1 MSDGKFRKKKEKKVL
16 ISPPNL
22 KLITKEDSVF
32 IDYLTDVFIHT
43 NEKGESLMYFEQ
55 IMIYDKFVE
64 FIEKNKN
71 NTITIELTYKTV
83 DLKCNRLPDTTYEY
97 KNMFLANVINQSI
110 IEKSIKDIYIF
121 TNMSNKEEINNCINQ
136 ILKKEE
142 MDNLKE
148 TIYKLRS
155 NRELNDI
162 YSELR
167 EVKGLIKELV
177 NVLDRPK
184 EINIKNDIPIKLNEE
199 TLNKMMTK
207 AISNSMSRYSGRK

>member
-1 MSDGKFRKKKEKKVL
+1 MEILEKKKEKKVL
-16 ISPPNL
+16 ISSPNL

-121 TNMSNKEEINNCINQ
+121 TNMSDKKEINNYITKVIQ
-136 ILKKEE
+136 KEE
-142 MDNLKE
+142 MDDLKE

-184 EINIKNDIPIKLNEE
+184 EINIKNDIPVKINEQDLE
-199 TLNKMMTK
+199 KMMKITM
-207 AISNSMSRYSGRK
+207 SNSINIGGGRK